1 MKAIVYDR
9 YGGPEVL
16 ELREVQRPTP
26 RENEILI
33 RVRATTVTAGDW
45 RARSL
50 KMPPGF
56 DIMARPV
63 FGFFGPRQ
71 KILGTELSGDVVAV
85 GSAVTKFKVADAIFA
100 QTGAKYG
107 AYAEY
112 VTLNEDSAIA
122 LKPAKL
128 SYEEAA
134 ALPFGGMTAL
144 HFFRL
149 AALKPGERVLIN
161 GASGGVG
168 TAAVQIAKH
177 LGAHVTA
184 ITSGRNAEL
193 VQGLGADRVIDY
205 TQQDFRML
213 GERWDVVMETVGN
226 VTLENAHHT
235 LSPGGRLLLVVGTLA
250 DLFKH
255 GKARKLGVKLIAGPA
270 PERPEDLRTLAD
282 LAARGVYGA
291 VVDRS
296 YPFEEIVEAHRYVDT
311 GRKRGS
317 VVIAVQKAM
326 AEDSARAIATAA

>member
-1 MKAIVYDR
+1 MKMKAIVYDR

-16 ELREVQRPTP
+16 ELRELPRPAP
-26 RENEILI
+26 RAGEILV

-45 RARSL
+45 RGRSL

-71 KILGTELSGDVVAV
+71 KILGTELSGDVVAA
-85 GSAVTKFKVADAIFA
+85 GGAVTKFKVGDAVFA

-112 VTLNEDSAIA
+112 VALNEDSAIA
-122 LKPAKL
+122 LKPANL

-205 TQQDFRML
+205 TQRDFRTL
-213 GERWDVVMETVGN
+213 GEKWDVVIETVGN

-250 DLFKH
+250 DLFKT
-255 GKARKLGVKLIAGPA
+255 GKAKKLGVKLIAGPA

-282 LAARGVYGA
+282 LAARGLYRA
-291 VVDRS
+291 VIDQT
-296 YPFEEIVEAHRYVDT
+296 YAFEQMAEAHRYVDT

-317 VVIAVQKAM
+317 VVVRVQ
-326 AEDSARAIATAA
+326 DATPAAAASLAA

>member
-16 ELREVQRPTP
+16 ELRELPKPAP
-26 RENEILI
+26 RDNEILV

-50 KMPPGF
+50 KLPPGF
-56 DIMARPV
+56 DLMGRPV

-85 GSAVTKFKVADAIFA
+85 GGSVTKFKVGDAVFA

-112 VTLNEDSAIA
+112 VALREDTAIA
-122 LKPAKL
+122 LKPAGV

-134 ALPFGGMTAL
+134 ALSFGGTTAL

-149 AALKPGERVLIN
+149 AALKPGETVLIN

-168 TAAVQIAKH
+168 VAAVQIAKH

-184 ITSGRNAEL
+184 VTSGRNAEL
-193 VQGLGADRVIDY
+193 VRSLGADRVIDY
-205 TQQDFRML
+205 TREDFRTL
-213 GERWDVVMETVGN
+213 GEQWDVVMETVGN
-226 VTLENAHHT
+226 VTIENAHHT
-235 LSPGGRLLLVVGTLA
+235 LRPGGRLLLVVGTLA
-250 DLFKH
+250 DLFKA
-255 GKARKLGVKLIAGPA
+255 GKAKKLGVKLIAGPA
-270 PERPEDLRTLAD
+270 PELPEDLRTLAD
-282 LAARGVYGA
+282 LAARGAYRA
-291 VVDRS
+291 VIDRT
-296 YPFEEIVEAHRYVDT
+296 YAFEEMAEAHRYVDT

-317 VVIAVQKAM
+317 VVVRVQ
-326 AEDSARAIATAA
+326 EAASDKVHRLAA